1 MNIILYLLLKFFKKE
16 KFKIIFTLILTFI
29 INILK
34 INVISYI
41 TANIIQSIQKND
53 MNKTYQYSYYFIIV
67 SMLFVLLYGLFK
79 YINEKIFCKLR
90 LWIRKSIIKMLLLIN
105 NEKFSDIN
113 FLKLNT
119 PILRLSSNVYYSI
132 NTIINFIIPNLTLLI
147 IIFIYFFY
155 KNYVIGS
162 IFLLFNILIILY
174 LYFNIE
180 NIKKYSINY
189 DKNLENIESDIT
201 ETLGNFD
208 KIIFRG
214 NIKEEINELSKLSNK
229 TINAEFK
236 FHTLINYNSLFL
248 NIIIFLNIFLC
259 IFYMIY
265 LYYNKKI
272 EITIFITF
280 ITILLLYRDFII
292 GFINNISDLV
302 EFTTRST
309 RFSNSFK
316 DLDKNY
322 ENIVNKKYYNYD
334 LNFNKIE
341 FKNIYFKYEKKD
353 IIILKNFNL
362 KLELNTQKIIG
373 IKGISGRGKSTLVK
387 LLIKIYKY
395 EGDILID
402 DINIEDIDTDYLRKN
417 IIYVNQNSK
426 LFDKKIIEN
435 IYYGCNNDNNKECK
449 ILLDKILG
457 FEKIKKLFKNI
468 DFHNSSAGH
477 GGELLSGG
485 QRQIL
490 NLINGFIVP
499 SKIVI
504 LDEPTNALDKD
515 LKNEVINIIKFFKP
529 YKKSII
535 IISHDSDIF
544 DIFDESIQI

>member
-79 YINEKIFCKLR
+79 YVNEKIFCKLR

-105 NEKFSDIN
+105 NENFSDVN
-113 FLKLNT
+113 FLKLNIPMT
-119 PILRLSSNVYYSI
+119 RISSNVYYSI
-132 NTIINFIIPNLTLLI
+132 SIIVNFIIPNLTLLI

-162 IFLLFNILIILY
+162 IFLIFNIFILLY

-189 DKNLENIESDIT
+189 EKKLENNESYIT
-201 ETLGNFD
+201 EILGNFD

-248 NIIIFLNIFLC
+248 NIIIFTNIFLC

-302 EFTTRST
+302 EFTTRSS

-341 FKNIYFKYEKKD
+341 FKNIYFKYKNTD
-353 IIILKNFNL
+353 VILNNFNL

-395 EGDILID
+395 DGDILID
-402 DINIEDIDTDYLRKN
+402 DINIEDIETDYLRKN

-435 IYYGCNNDNNKECK
+435 IYYGCNEKQNKECK
-449 ILLDKILG
+449 ILLDKILE

-468 DFHNSSAGH
+468 DFYNYNAGH

-544 DIFDESIQI
+544 DIFDETIQI